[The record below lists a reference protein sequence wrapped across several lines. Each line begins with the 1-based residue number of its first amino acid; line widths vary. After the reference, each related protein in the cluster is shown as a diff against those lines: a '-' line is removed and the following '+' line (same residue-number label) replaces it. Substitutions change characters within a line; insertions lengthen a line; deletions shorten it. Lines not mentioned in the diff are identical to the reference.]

1 MGSTIDGLF
10 INRPSADYIG
20 LFSFTNGANIE
31 NIGLT
36 NVNITADDDVGGLVG
51 FNRTSTI
58 SNSYSTGVVTGS
70 GYPVGGLVGSND
82 ASTISNSYSTGAV
95 TGSDYYTGGLVGYN
109 DASTI
114 NDSYSACAVSGDSWV
129 GGLVGENY
137 PSSTISNSHSTG
149 LVTGTDANI
158 GGLVGANQ
166 SESLVNNSYSTSNVI
181 ALGTGGDNKHIGS
194 FVGTNN
200 GSTIRDCYS
209 LGDVTATGCTKVG
222 AFIGQNKYND
232 GCDPALIENCYSIGT
247 VIYTDADDPT
257 DKGFVAYNFSGTYTG
272 NFFDNEASNQTTATG
287 ATAKTTAEMKTQS
300 TFTDAGWDFTTPIW
314 RIDGTNN
321 DGYPYLSW
329 QPYPATVTTQAV
341 TAIGLTTATG
351 NGNITDL
358 GSTNPTAHGVCWNTV
373 GTPTIAGSH
382 TDEGAAVA
390 TGAFTTSM
398 TGLLA
403 ATTYYVKAYATNEAG
418 TAYGNEVSFTTHT
431 PPVPEINLKQNTTDI
446 PDGGSYDFGNHA
458 AGTHTD
464 VVFTI
469 ENTGTADLTLS
480 GSPII
485 TITGA
490 DSCQFSVQAQPTS
503 PVVPSGSTTFTIRF
517 SPTTAGAKTASVA
530 IGNNDSDENP
540 YNLTLNATG
549 ENVKPTVT
557 TQAVSSLGATTAT
570 GNGDITSLGSPN
582 PTQHGVCWNMAGSP
596 TVEDSKT
603 EDGAVSTTGAFTTS
617 MTGLFA
623 ETTYYVRAYATNLA
637 GTAYG
642 NEVSFTTNDG
652 TGVPPDVQDAGP
664 NGGDGNGD
672 GIKDSKQTTV
682 ASLPSATGGGY
693 ITVAITGC
701 VQIEQVQAHTY
712 ESVSTSDPGYSY
724 PFGLVGFEIP
734 CFSAT
739 VRIYYHGA
747 GSLEGFTYR
756 KYGPT
761 PADWGTSLWYTM
773 PGATFGTEVI
783 GGATVPYAE
792 FDLIESELG
801 DDTNGDST
809 IFDQGG
815 PAQQVGT
822 TAIPTLNEWGMIIL
836 SLLMAVSAFIVIQR
850 RQQA

>member
-1 MGSTIDGLF
+1 MLERSDFHKLSIFNCQFSIKRGFVMKISIIRITLFGLVCLL
-10 INRPSADYIG
+10 
-20 LFSFTNGANIE
+20 LFSSYPAMAYRVGDNISDTYKYAWSENVGWQNWHSTNAMAMVAPTYLVGYVWAE
-31 NIGLT
+31 NIGW
-36 NVNITADDDVGGLVG
+36 I
-51 FNRTSTI
+51 
-58 SNSYSTGVVTGS
+58 
-70 GYPVGGLVGSND
+70 
-82 ASTISNSYSTGAV
+82 
-95 TGSDYYTGGLVGYN
+95 
-109 DASTI
+109 
-114 NDSYSACAVSGDSWV
+114 
-129 GGLVGENY
+129 
-137 PSSTISNSHSTG
+137 
-149 LVTGTDANI
+149 
-158 GGLVGANQ
+158 
-166 SESLVNNSYSTSNVI
+166 
-181 ALGTGGDNKHIGS
+181 K
-194 FVGTNN
+194 
-200 GSTIRDCYS
+200 
-209 LGDVTATGCTKVG
+209 
-222 AFIGQNKYND
+222 
-232 GCDPALIENCYSIGT
+232 
-247 VIYTDADDPT
+247 
-257 DKGFVAYNFSGTYTG
+257 
-272 NFFDNEASNQTTATG
+272 
-287 ATAKTTAEMKTQS
+287 
-300 TFTDAGWDFTTPIW
+300 
-314 RIDGTNN
+314 
-321 DGYPYLSW
+321 
-329 QPYPATVTTQAV
+329 
-341 TAIGLTTATG
+341 
-351 NGNITDL
+351 L
-358 GSTNPTAHGVCWNTV
+358 GSTP
-373 GTPTIAGSH
+373 
-382 TDEGAAVA
+382 
-390 TGAFTTSM
+390 
-398 TGLLA
+398 
-403 ATTYYVKAYATNEAG
+403 
-418 TAYGNEVSFTTHT
+418 
-431 PPVPEINLKQNTTDI
+431 
-446 PDGGSYDFGNHA
+446 
-458 AGTHTD
+458 
-464 VVFTI
+464 
-469 ENTGTADLTLS
+469 S
-480 GSPII
+480 GSPP
-485 TITGA
+485 TYGNTTKDDWGVNKDSTTGA
-490 DSCQFSVQAQPTS
+490 L
-503 PVVPSGSTTFTIRF
+503 SGYAWS
-517 SPTTAGAKTASVA
+517 
-530 IGNNDSDENP
+530 
-540 YNLTLNATG
+540 
-549 ENVKPTVT
+549 ENVGWINFNPSNSQVTIDTTTLKFNGYAWAENVGWVHFQNASPEYYVMQEGSAPTVI
-557 TQAVSSLGATTAT
+557 TQAVSSIGATTAT

-773 PGATFGTEVI
+773 PGVTLGTEVI

-815 PAQQVGT
+815 PAQQVGPT
-822 TAIPTLNEWGMIIL
+822 SIPTLNEWGMIIL

-850 RQQA
+850 RQQS